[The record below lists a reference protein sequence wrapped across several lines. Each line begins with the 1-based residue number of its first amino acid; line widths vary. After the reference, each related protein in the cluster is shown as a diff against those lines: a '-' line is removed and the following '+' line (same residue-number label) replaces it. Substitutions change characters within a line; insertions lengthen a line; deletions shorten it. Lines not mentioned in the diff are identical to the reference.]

1 MIIVTIRQFA
11 EVARQ
16 LIIILLISNVFTI
29 GAVCYLLKD
38 KIDREQEQLNNRIC
52 QEEMIPT
59 YNNNFPPFEI
69 IEE

>member
-1 MIIVTIRQFA
+1 MTIRQFA

-16 LIIILLISNVFTI
+16 LIIILLISNILTI
-29 GAVCYLLKD
+29 SVVAYLLKD
-38 KIDREQEQLNNRIC
+38 KIDREQEQLNNWIC

-59 YNNNFPPFEI
+59 CNNNFPPLEI